1 MPQTRIEKVS
11 EGAYFIFEPSSFN
24 GSIVNYD
31 PILANQTILSDCSF
45 PPDLTPVDQQRSR
58 LDPRSPQPSQE

>member
-1 MPQTRIEKVS
+1 MRQARIEKIS

-24 GSIVNYD
+24 GSIVAYD

-45 PPDLTPVDQQRSR
+45 PFAPMTADPKDSK
-58 LDPRSPQPSQE
+58 LDPLSLTPSQE